1 MIQLKKSHE
10 IYTYGQLIIDAENE
24 NVFAYTRQ
32 LEGKTV
38 VVAGNLTDKQ
48 SSLTLPFDIER
59 MQSNYITTIVN

>member
-1 MIQLKKSHE
+1 MK
-10 IYTYGQLIIDAENE
+10 ENE

-48 SSLTLPFDIER
+48 SSLTHYLDIDENAIKLHNYNSQLDSKSLKPFEKHL
-59 MQSNYITTIVN
+59 

>member
-1 MIQLKKSHE
+1 M
-10 IYTYGQLIIDAENE
+10 
-24 NVFAYTRQ
+24 FAYTRQ

-48 SSLTLPFDIER
+48 SSLTLPFDIDE

>member
-1 MIQLKKSHE
+1 M
-10 IYTYGQLIIDAENE
+10 YGQFDLIDAENE